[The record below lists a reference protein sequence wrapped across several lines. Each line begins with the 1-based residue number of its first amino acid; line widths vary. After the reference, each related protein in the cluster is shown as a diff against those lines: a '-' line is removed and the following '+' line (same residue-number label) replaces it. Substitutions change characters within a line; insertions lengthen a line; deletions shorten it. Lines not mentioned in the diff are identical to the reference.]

1 MLSITDDD
9 LNDLTRAARAA
20 GRRRMNRNLHP
31 ALTDQVQRLL
41 NAFEPGTYVRPHRHD
56 AGRWELFLIL
66 RGRAALLAF
75 DDHGRVA
82 ARHELAAAG
91 PMRLIEVPGGTW
103 HTLAALEPGTL
114 LFEVKPGP
122 YVPLTDKDFAAWA
135 PGEGEQRAAA
145 YEQWFRRAQ
154 PGETHAGQ
162 TP

>member
-1 MLSITDDD
+1 MLSITNDD

-66 RGRAALLAF
+66 RGRALL
-75 DDHGRVA
+75 
-82 ARHELAAAG
+82 L
-91 PMRLIEVPGGTW
+91 
-103 HTLAALEPGTL
+103 
-114 LFEVKPGP
+114 EVKPGP

-135 PGEGEQRAAA
+135 PGEGEPRAAA
-145 YEQWFRRAQ
+145 YEQWFRRAR
-154 PGETHAGQ
+154 PGEIPAGL
-162 TP
+162 